1 MGFTAAFAAVTAVSL
16 MEQKKTARDTRQ
28 AQKEAGAVE
37 GAQRAD
43 QARVARREQ
52 VREARVRQA
61 ELENAAAVGGQTT
74 SSAAV
79 AGASSLQSQLSSNI
93 GSINTALS
101 FGTARS
107 DAEQSILDA
116 QRKSGLQL
124 AADTGI
130 QIASMAK

>member
-61 ELENAAAVGGQTT
+61 ELENAD
-74 SSAAV
+74 AV
-79 AGASSLQSQLSSNI
+79 ARQKNSSSSESGARSLQS
-93 GSINTALS
+93 
-101 FGTARS
+101 
-107 DAEQSILDA
+107 
-116 QRKSGLQL
+116 K
-124 AADTGI
+124 
-130 QIASMAK
+130 